1 MSKEKY
7 KISQK
12 KYREKNKEKLKEKR
26 LCYYNKNK
34 KKILERKKELRKK
47 YREKEKKYRKKYY
60 KNNRDKLRTNKRL
73 WDKTPK
79 GRYDHYKHGAKAR
92 NLPFKITLEQ
102 FLDYWNNTCYFC
114 GDIIEGIG
122 LDRLDNTKGYV
133 KNNIVACCSTCNM
146 MKKCQQEKEFISN
159 CKKITE
165 NFKNN

>member
-1 MSKEKY
+1 MRSHKAKYSRNKTDFGKEGFE
-7 KISQK
+7 S
-12 KYREKNKEKLKEKR
+12 L
-26 LCYYNKNK
+26 
-34 KKILERKKELRKK
+34 
-47 YREKEKKYRKKYY
+47 
-60 KNNRDKLRTNKRL
+60 
-73 WDKTPK
+73 
-79 GRYDHYKHGAKAR
+79 KAR